1 MVLRKKMFIN
11 GFWLSMIDLGKS
23 IPRASTLIVLNL
35 GYRRPLAAVVMYTYL
50 GYMIHLEKILC
61 FAVRLA
67 IQTIS
72 EGFVTIQ
79 RFEVCI
85 NII

>member
-1 MVLRKKMFIN
+1 MVLRKKMVVN
-11 GFWLSMIDLGKS
+11 GFWLSLIDLGKS

-35 GYRRPLAAVVMYTYL
+35 GYRRPLAAAVMYTYL
-50 GYMIHLEKILC
+50 GYMVHLEKILC

-72 EGFVTIQ
+72 EGFVTKQ
-79 RFEVCI
+79 RFEVYSFR
-85 NII
+85 